1 MNKIIIK
8 QFEPCYIGNGWG
20 NYIDIEDYKYNVN
33 TSHSLPLVKKVVYE
47 YYHNFKNDIEDNN
60 KDNIKNNI
68 KNNIED
74 TKYKSYKNVTNLIF
88 KVSSTT
94 FVTIMLTYLVIRA
107 I

>member
-20 NYIDIEDYKYNVN
+20 NYIDIEDYKYNLN

-47 YYHNFKNDIEDNN
+47 YHNFKNDIEDNN
-60 KDNIKNNI
+60 KDNI